1 VDPNILQEFPNNHK
15 TTNLKNLA
23 KTTTSTPVI
32 LCPQQEVKECH
43 LQLVVKEV
51 MISNL
56 DSMPLI
62 K

>member
-32 LCPQQEVKECH
+32 LCPQQEDKECH